1 MNLQIATSLHTPA
14 GNKVDPSLNVAG
26 ALRKAAQLLRQGSA
40 RELYG
45 ALCLSGAS
53 AGVRFHALG
62 ALRFVAL
69 GTREGG
75 NLTGHIKGM
84 SGAQL
89 AELCARAAEVA

>member
-14 GNKVDPSLNVAG
+14 GTKVDPKIDVAA
-26 ALRKAAQLLRQGSA
+26 ALRKAAGMLRLSDA

-45 ALCLSGAS
+45 ALCLTGAS

-69 GTREGG
+69 GSREGG
-75 NLTGHIKGM
+75 NLTGFVKGM

-89 AELCARAAEVA
+89 AELCERAAEVA